1 MTRHT
6 RPDRVRAGGN
16 DRRDSEPDGQPAGR
30 LARAK
35 GWLSASVKR
44 ASFWAAVLLPV
55 VHLSLLAM
63 GVETTRETTALAAL
77 LAANVGALVVGHD
90 HGN

>member
-1 MTRHT
+1 MSQCTRS
-6 RPDRVRAGGN
+6 DRVRAGRN
-16 DRRDSEPDGQPAGR
+16 EPDGRPAGR

-35 GWLSASVKR
+35 CRLGASVRR

-55 VHLSLLAM
+55 VHLSLLAA
-63 GVETTRETTALAAL
+63 GVETTRETAALAAL

-90 HGN
+90 YGG